1 VVEHL
6 VVVVGRLRVGPL
18 TGPVLLEAGDLV
30 TFGADVP
37 HVYEALEDAHCV
49 LLMAYP

>member
-1 VVEHL
+1 MEHL
-6 VVVVGRLRVGPL
+6 LVVTGRLRAGPAGNAVEL
-18 TGPVLLEAGDLV
+18 GTGDVV

-37 HVYEALEDAHCV
+37 HVYEALETTHCV

>member
-1 VVEHL
+1 MVVT
-6 VVVVGRLRVGPL
+6 GRLRAGPQS
-18 TGPVLLEAGDLV
+18 GPVLLESGDLV

-37 HVYEALEDAHCV
+37 HVYEALETSHCV

>member
-1 VVEHL
+1 M
-6 VVVVGRLRVGPL
+6 PQL
-18 TGPVLLEAGDLV
+18 TFQAAPQRPRAGDHV

-37 HVYEALEDAHCV
+37 HVYEALETTHCV